1 MPSRLLVITRVMSEN
16 EWVFETEVN
25 RLKVIPEKEY
35 YLLHSDGAVNT
46 DQFKGVF
53 NALLEQMSQ
62 HPYRKLFI
70 DIQQMKST
78 TLAARTWLLVNWIPK
93 FYSQYDGIFYVSII
107 NTKNFLEAITI
118 ELLAKAVMALG
129 FDIRV
134 TFHKTEEAAL
144 SSLEINT

>member
-1 MPSRLLVITRVMSEN
+1 MSEN

-35 YLLHSDGAVNT
+35 YLLHSNGAVNT

-53 NALLEQMSQ
+53 NALLDQMGQ

-78 TLAARTWLLVNWIPK
+78 TLIARTWLLVNWIPK
-93 FYSQYDGIFYVSII
+93 FYSQYDGIFYVAII

-134 TFHKTEEAAL
+134 SFHKTEEAAL
-144 SSLEINT
+144 ASLDIDS

>member
-1 MPSRLLVITRVMSEN
+1 MSN
-16 EWVFETEVN
+16 SEWVFETETN
-25 RLKVIPEKEY
+25 RLKVIPEQEY
-35 YLLHSDGAVNT
+35 YFLHSDGAVNT
-46 DQFKGVF
+46 EQFKGVF
-53 NALLEQMSQ
+53 NALLEQMNQ
-62 HPYRKLFI
+62 NPYRKLFI

-93 FYSQYDGIFYVSII
+93 FYSQYDGIFDVAII

-134 TFHKTEEAAL
+134 TFHKKEADAMVAL
-144 SSLEINT
+144 GLE

>member
-1 MPSRLLVITRVMSEN
+1 MSN
-16 EWVFETEVN
+16 SEWVFESETN
-25 RLKVIPEKEY
+25 RLKVIPEQEY
-35 YLLHSDGAVNT
+35 YFLHSDGAVNT
-46 DQFKGVF
+46 EQFKGVF
-53 NALLEQMSQ
+53 NALLEQMNQ

-93 FYSQYDGIFYVSII
+93 FYSQYDGIFDVAVI
-107 NTKNFLEAITI
+107 NTKNFFEAITI

-134 TFHKTEEAAL
+134 TFHKKEADAMAAL
-144 SSLEINT
+144 GLE